1 MTGPLL
7 SFLGARGDAD
17 QWPTAGGVGGL
28 RRATRNKKNRNKKNR
43 KKKGSSCRHKRDTKM
58 VGASSGSPGA
68 RWPSHSKRER
78 ESKKRNQIEEKVG
91 RHLLPRPIDG
101 VAKQQAAT
109 QKASCETKTR
119 EGNMQDKDGT
129 RGSI

>member
-1 MTGPLL
+1 M
-7 SFLGARGDAD
+7 GARGDAD

-78 ESKKRNQIEEKVG
+78 EREQKKKSNKSESW
-91 RHLLPRPIDG
+91 PSS
-101 VAKQQAAT
+101 AA
-109 QKASCETKTR
+109 AADRWRCETTSSNTK
-119 EGNMQDKDGT
+119 G
-129 RGSI
+129 IL

>member
-1 MTGPLL
+1 MANGWRSWRAPTGNQEQEKQEQEKQE
-7 SFLGARGDAD
+7 GKTG
-17 QWPTAGGVGGL
+17 
-28 RRATRNKKNRNKKNR
+28 RRRVQAV
-43 KKKGSSCRHKRDTKM
+43 DTK
-58 VGASSGSPGA
+58 GTQRWSGHHLVHRALDGLPIA
-68 RWPSHSKRER
+68 RERER
-78 ESKKRNQIEEKVG
+78 ESKKRNQIKAKVG